1 MSSIFSDIEV
11 NNMSLLTYGAI
22 GITSI
27 VLAVVTI
34 FDKEGGPEIA
44 SVAEPEVSPD
54 ETSVAALFSNNEK
67 QVEGEDSSILPEVFS
82 NTDVQEEPSEGGP
95 EDSDGSQES
104 QQQLPEEIQQSD
116 QDISKE
122 ENIQSDSQD
131 AEIPEPQQEKTQALL
146 GGKKRKSHTKKN
158 GKSRGKKQRKT
169 RCKV

>member
-11 NNMSLLTYGAI
+11 SNMSLLTYGAI

-54 ETSVAALFSNNEK
+54 ETSVAGLFSNNEK
-67 QVEGEDSSILPEVFS
+67 PEEGEASSLLPEVFS
-82 NTDVQEEPSEGGP
+82 NTDVEEGP
-95 EDSDGSQES
+95 EGSQEQP
-104 QQQLPEEIQQSD
+104 QQTEQDISEEENITPDTEEPEIQQP
-116 QDISKE
+116 E
-122 ENIQSDSQD
+122 E
-131 AEIPEPQQEKTQALL
+131 EKKDLLL
-146 GGKKRKSHTKKN
+146 GGKKRKSNTKKN

-169 RCKV
+169 RSK